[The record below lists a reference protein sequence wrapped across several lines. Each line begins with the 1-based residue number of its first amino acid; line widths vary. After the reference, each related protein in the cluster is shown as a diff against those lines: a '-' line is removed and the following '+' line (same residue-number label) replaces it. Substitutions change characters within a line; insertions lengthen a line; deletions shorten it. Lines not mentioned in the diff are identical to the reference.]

1 MTGIDSAKKQ
11 STLPSLTGMRF
22 FAALMVFLAHASDQ
36 RFFRDAGFSAD
47 FNDVVRGSGYVGVA
61 FFFVLSGFV
70 LTWSARAGDTARAF
84 WRRRAAKVY
93 PNTVVAVVLAAILL
107 STTDRVLEARVLI
120 PNLLLIQS
128 WIPDLEIFLGV
139 NPPTWSLACE
149 LFFYLSFPLLLVG
162 IKRIPG
168 RYLWPAAAG
177 VAAVVAV
184 MPLVAELI
192 QGGVMFPPPVSVSF
206 PRFWFVYAFPPV
218 RMLEFVLGMLMARI
232 VLSGRW
238 IPLGRLPALALAIG
252 AFVGLKHASTLFSIV
267 AVMVVPIAL
276 LISSVA
282 AADVR
287 GARSWLGSR
296 FVVRLGEISFA
307 FYLLHQLVLSYGHRW
322 LGLHRT
328 WSTPGAFGVLAAL
341 LVVALAL
348 SAVLHAVVEQPAMA
362 RFARPRRRP
371 APIEP
376 AAEPDSRGGPG
387 AGSDS
392 GGGTGSASD
401 PRGGPGAGSSEQRST
416 LPAANA
422 SSARGEPSTVD

>member
-22 FAALMVFLAHASDQ
+22 IAALMVFLAHASDQ

-93 PNTVVAVVLAAILL
+93 PNTVVAVLLAAVLL
-107 STTDRVLEARVLI
+107 TTTDQALRAKILV

-149 LFFYLSFPLLLVG
+149 LFFYLSFPLLLIL

-168 RYLWPAAAG
+168 RYLWPVAAA
-177 VAAVVAV
+177 VVAVVAV

-192 QGGVMFPPPVSVSF
+192 EGGVMFPPPVSVSF

-232 VLSGRW
+232 VLTGRW
-238 IPLGRLPALALAIG
+238 IPLGRLPASAIAIG
-252 AFVGLKHASTLFSIV
+252 AFIGLKHASTLFSIV

-276 LISSVA
+276 LIASVA
-282 AADVR
+282 AADIR
-287 GARSWLGSR
+287 GDRSWLGSR
-296 FVVRLGEISFA
+296 VAVRLGEISFA
-307 FYLLHQLVLSYGHRW
+307 FYLLHQPVLSYGHRW
-322 LGLHRT
+322 LGLHKA
-328 WSTPGAFGVLAAL
+328 WSTPAAFGVLLAL
-341 LVVALAL
+341 LAVALLL
-348 SAVLHAVVEQPAMA
+348 SALLHVAVELPAMTA
-362 RFARPRRRP
+362 FARPRRRP
-371 APIEP
+371 DATIPRPDAERAAPEGTKEKVGGP
-376 AAEPDSRGGPG
+376 RMARAAEPQADPAPVRG
-387 AGSDS
+387 A
-392 GGGTGSASD
+392 
-401 PRGGPGAGSSEQRST
+401 
-416 LPAANA
+416 
-422 SSARGEPSTVD
+422 PSTID

>member
-1 MTGIDSAKKQ
+1 MTGIDSDQKQ
-11 STLPSLTGMRF
+11 SPLERRSTLPSLTGMRF
-22 FAALMVFLAHASDQ
+22 FAAFLVFLAHASDQ

-93 PNTVVAVVLAAILL
+93 PNTVVAVLLAALL
-107 STTDRVLEARVLI
+107 VTTTDQALKTRVLV

-128 WIPDLEIFLGV
+128 WIPDLEVFLGV

-149 LFFYLSFPLLLVG
+149 LFFYLCFPLLLVG

-168 RYLWPAAAG
+168 RYLWPTA
-177 VAAVVAV
+177 AAVVALV
-184 MPLVAELI
+184 AVLPLVARLI

-232 VLSGRW
+232 VLTGRW
-238 IPLGRLPALALAIG
+238 IPLGRLPALVIAIG
-252 AFVGLKHASTLFSIV
+252 AFVGLKHAPTLFAIV

-276 LISSVA
+276 LIASVA

-287 GARSWLGSR
+287 GARSWLGST

-328 WSTPGAFGVLAAL
+328 WSTPAAFAVLAGLL
-341 LVVALAL
+341 LVALVL
-348 SAVLHAVVEQPAMA
+348 SAVLHTLVEQPAMA
-362 RFARPRRRP
+362 RLARPRRRP
-371 APIEP
+371 EAVGPP
-376 AAEPDSRGGPG
+376 A
-387 AGSDS
+387 
-392 GGGTGSASD
+392 D
-401 PRGGPGAGSSEQRST
+401 PRLERAGEVREDRT
-416 LPAANA
+416 AAPAANA
-422 SSARGEPSTVD
+422 APARGEPSTVD